1 MRQKT
6 GYIGTY
12 ASPDSPGIFRF
23 TIDLDTGHLSD
34 PHLYCRVPDCK
45 YLSLYNG
52 LLAAPVRRDGRCG
65 ISLSDTAAAGEPA
78 PAEVFCE
85 ESPACFVTQDANLV
99 YTANY
104 HEGSVR
110 IYEKSGKTPRL
121 LRHIEIS
128 PKAGCHQVILHGRY
142 MLIPCLLLNR
152 VNIYDRDQDFAL
164 AGSLE
169 FPPGTG
175 PRHGTIDNDFHLFL
189 VSELSNELFVY
200 DWQNGPLPT
209 LRAQLPV
216 LPAGFTSA
224 KPPASAAIRL
234 SPDERFLYVS
244 TRFADVITVFELENS
259 SNGILP
265 RAVQQLGSGGVHPRD
280 IVLTP
285 GGEFLLAA
293 NRTDGSLVSFRRDPG
308 SGKLSDPIS
317 RVPAPEAVSVV
328 LEP

>member
-1 MRQKT
+1 MRQKM

-23 TIDLDTGHLSD
+23 SIDLDTGKLSD
-34 PHLYCRVPDCK
+34 PALYCRVPDCK
-45 YLSLYNG
+45 YLSLFDG
-52 LLAAPVRRDGRCG
+52 LLASPVQRDGRSG
-65 ISLSDTAAAGEPA
+65 ISLIDTAATGEPA
-78 PAEVFCE
+78 PAEVFYE
-85 ESPACFVTQDANLV
+85 QSPACFVTQDPNLV

-110 IYEKSGKTPRL
+110 IYEKTGGTPRL
-121 LRHIEIS
+121 LRHIEIT
-128 PKAGCHQVILHGRY
+128 PKAGCHQIILHGRY
-142 MLIPCLLLNR
+142 MLVPCLLLDR
-152 VNIYDRDQDFAL
+152 VNIYDRDQGFAL

-175 PRHGTIDNDFHLFL
+175 PRHGVIDSRSHLFL
-189 VSELSNELFVY
+189 VSELSNELFLY
-200 DWQNGPLPT
+200 DWQDGPLPS
-209 LRAQLPV
+209 LRAQLSV
-216 LPAGFTSA
+216 LPTDFTSA

-244 TRFADVITVFELENS
+244 TRFADVITVFELGAS
-259 SNGILP
+259 ARDFLP
-265 RAVQQLGSGGVHPRD
+265 RAVQQPGSGGLHPRD

-293 NRTDGSLVSFRRDPG
+293 NRTDGGLASFRRDSE
-308 SGKLSDPIS
+308 SGRLTGPIS
-317 RVPAPEAVSVV
+317 RVPAPEAVSIA